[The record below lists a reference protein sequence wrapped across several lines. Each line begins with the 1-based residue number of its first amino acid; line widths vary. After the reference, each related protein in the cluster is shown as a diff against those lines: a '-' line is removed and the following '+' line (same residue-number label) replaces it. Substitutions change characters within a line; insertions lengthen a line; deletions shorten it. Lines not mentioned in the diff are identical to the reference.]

1 MVLKCELVG
10 SYLLSKLT
18 PELGHNIDLYRDDRL
33 AAFNKTPREIENIKK
48 YICRTFSEH
57 NLTLTIKANKK
68 RVAIDYLDITRDLV
82 SESYKPVTKPGNV
95 PQYVNRESNHPP
107 PIICSIPEA
116 INTRLSNISSDKNAF
131 DSAKFASINLC
142 K

>member
-18 PELGHNIDLYRDDRL
+18 PELGHNFDLNRDNRL

-57 NLTLTIKANKK
+57 NLKLTIKANKK
-68 RVAIDYLDITRDLV
+68 RVAIDYLDITLDLV
-82 SESYKPVTKPGNV
+82 FESYTRTKLYTK
-95 PQYVNRESNHPP
+95 Q
-107 PIICSIPEA
+107 ICTVI
-116 INTRLSNISSDKNAF
+116 KVYM
-131 DSAKFASINLC
+131 K
-142 K
+142 